1 MDAILKA
8 SLPKLREKLL
18 EALQAVLPI
27 AAIVL
32 ALCFTIAPVS
42 PSILLC
48 FLLGAAMIVLGIMFF
63 TLGAEMS
70 MTPMGERVGAV
81 ITKSRKLPVILGT
94 GFLLGFLIT
103 ISEPDLQVLANQ
115 VASIP
120 KNVLIWTVAVGVG
133 VFLALAVLRIFYR
146 ASLAKCLLAA
156 YALLFVL
163 TLFSPKEFLA
173 VAFDAGGVT
182 TGPITVPFIMALG
195 VGVSAIRSTQGHDD
209 DSFGLVALCSVGPIL
224 MVLLLGIFYHPT
236 DAAYSAV
243 EIAPVVTTR
252 DVARQFAL
260 GFPGYA
266 EEVLLSILPIVTVF
280 VLFQLLTRCYRRRQ
294 LLRTGVGFLYTVIGL
309 ILFLTGVNVG
319 FTPVGNLLGSGLAG
333 SAYRWVLIPIG
344 ALIGYYIVK
353 AEPAVQVLNK
363 QVEDVT
369 GGTVSQSMMN
379 TALSIGVACAVM
391 LSMVRVLT
399 GISIYWILVPG
410 YALALILARFV
421 PSVFVGIAFDS
432 GGVASGP
439 MTSTFLLPL
448 AMGAC
453 TALGGNVVTDAF
465 GVVAL
470 VALAPP
476 VAIQIMG
483 VLYVHRSKAVAQ
495 NKADLLSDDGV
506 IDLEDEEI

>member
-1 MDAILKA
+1 MTMKRKSWQDYQKEIADDHYYYARSCIRQNFFPG
-8 SLPKLREKLL
+8 SEKLFIDMLRNDLGKDLSDDPKHSSCTGIGYHSDIVPL
-18 EALQAVLPI
+18 E
-27 AAIVL
+27 
-32 ALCFTIAPVS
+32 TI
-42 PSILLC
+42 
-48 FLLGAAMIVLGIMFF
+48 
-63 TLGAEMS
+63 
-70 MTPMGERVGAV
+70 MTV
-81 ITKSRKLPVILGT
+81 
-94 GFLLGFLIT
+94 
-103 ISEPDLQVLANQ
+103 
-115 VASIP
+115 
-120 KNVLIWTVAVGVG
+120 
-133 VFLALAVLRIFYR
+133 
-146 ASLAKCLLAA
+146 
-156 YALLFVL
+156 
-163 TLFSPKEFLA
+163 
-173 VAFDAGGVT
+173 
-182 TGPITVPFIMALG
+182 
-195 VGVSAIRSTQGHDD
+195 
-209 DSFGLVALCSVGPIL
+209 
-224 MVLLLGIFYHPT
+224 
-236 DAAYSAV
+236 
-243 EIAPVVTTR
+243 
-252 DVARQFAL
+252 VARQFAL

-266 EEVLLSILPIVTVF
+266 EEVLLSILPIVAVF

-410 YALALILARFV
+410 YALALILARYV

-465 GVVAL
+465 GVVAMVAMTPL
-470 VALAPP
+470 VTIQLLGVSYKRRIKHVAP
-476 VAIQIMG
+476 A
-483 VLYVHRSKAVAQ
+483 AVAQ
-495 NKADLLSDDGV
+495 V
-506 IDLEDEEI
+506 EEIIELA

>member
-1 MDAILKA
+1 
-8 SLPKLREKLL
+8 
-18 EALQAVLPI
+18 
-27 AAIVL
+27 
-32 ALCFTIAPVS
+32 
-42 PSILLC
+42 
-48 FLLGAAMIVLGIMFF
+48 
-63 TLGAEMS
+63 
-70 MTPMGERVGAV
+70 
-81 ITKSRKLPVILGT
+81 
-94 GFLLGFLIT
+94 
-103 ISEPDLQVLANQ
+103 
-115 VASIP
+115 
-120 KNVLIWTVAVGVG
+120 
-133 VFLALAVLRIFYR
+133 
-146 ASLAKCLLAA
+146 
-156 YALLFVL
+156 
-163 TLFSPKEFLA
+163 
-173 VAFDAGGVT
+173 
-182 TGPITVPFIMALG
+182 
-195 VGVSAIRSTQGHDD
+195 
-209 DSFGLVALCSVGPIL
+209 
-224 MVLLLGIFYHPT
+224 MVLLLGIFYHPS
-236 DAAYSAV
+236 DAIYSAV

-252 DVARQFAL
+252 DVAQQFAIGL
-260 GFPGYA
+260 PDYA
-266 EEVLLSILPIVTVF
+266 KEVLLSILPIVAVC
-280 VLFQLLTRCYRRRQ
+280 VLFQLLTHHYRRRQ

-309 ILFLTGVNVG
+309 ILFLTGVNIG
-319 FTPVGNLLGSGLAG
+319 FTPVGNLLGSGLAD
-333 SAYRWVLIPIG
+333 STYRWVLIPIG

-483 VLYVHRSKAVAQ
+483 VIYVHRAKAVAE
-495 NKADLLSDDGV
+495 NKADLLPDDGV

>member
-1 MDAILKA
+1 
-8 SLPKLREKLL
+8 
-18 EALQAVLPI
+18 
-27 AAIVL
+27 
-32 ALCFTIAPVS
+32 
-42 PSILLC
+42 
-48 FLLGAAMIVLGIMFF
+48 
-63 TLGAEMS
+63 
-70 MTPMGERVGAV
+70 
-81 ITKSRKLPVILGT
+81 
-94 GFLLGFLIT
+94 
-103 ISEPDLQVLANQ
+103 
-115 VASIP
+115 
-120 KNVLIWTVAVGVG
+120 
-133 VFLALAVLRIFYR
+133 
-146 ASLAKCLLAA
+146 
-156 YALLFVL
+156 
-163 TLFSPKEFLA
+163 
-173 VAFDAGGVT
+173 
-182 TGPITVPFIMALG
+182 
-195 VGVSAIRSTQGHDD
+195 
-209 DSFGLVALCSVGPIL
+209 
-224 MVLLLGIFYHPT
+224 MVLLLGIFYHPS
-236 DAAYSAV
+236 DAIYSAV

-252 DVARQFAL
+252 DVAQQFAIGL
-260 GFPGYA
+260 PDYA
-266 EEVLLSILPIVTVF
+266 KEVLLSILPIVAVC
-280 VLFQLLTRCYRRRQ
+280 VLFQLLTHHYRRRQ

-309 ILFLTGVNVG
+309 ILFLTGVNIG
-319 FTPVGNLLGSGLAG
+319 FTPVGNLLGSGLAD
-333 SAYRWVLIPIG
+333 STYRWVLIPIG

-410 YALALILARFV
+410 YALALILARYV

-453 TALGGNVVTDAF
+453 TALGGSVVTDAF

-483 VLYVHRSKAVAQ
+483 VIYVHRAKAVAE
-495 NKADLLSDDGV
+495 NKADLLPDDGV

>member
-1 MDAILKA
+1 MN
-8 SLPKLREKLL
+8 EKLKEKVKESL
-18 EALQAVLPI
+18 SSVLPI
-27 AAIVL
+27 TLIVL
-32 ALCFTIAPVS
+32 VLSITLVPMEIGTLALFLTGAV
-42 PSILLC
+42 LL
-48 FLLGAAMIVLGIMFF
+48 IVGMGFF
-63 TLGAEMS
+63 QLGAEMS
-70 MTPMGERVGAV
+70 MTPLGEGVGKTLARREKV
-81 ITKSRKLPVILGT
+81 LLIILVTFALGT
-94 GFLLGFLIT
+94 IIT
-103 ISEPDLQVLANQ
+103 IAEPDLQVLANQ

-120 KNVLIWTVAVGVG
+120 NSVLIWTVAVGVG
-133 VFLALAVLRIFYR
+133 IFLAIAVLR
-146 ASLAKCLLAA
+146 ALLHLSLAKSLLIT
-156 YALLFVL
+156 YALLFAL

-195 VGVSAIRSTQGHDD
+195 VGVSTVRSTQGHGD
-209 DSFGLVALCSVGPIL
+209 DSFGLVALCSAGPIL

-236 DAAYSAV
+236 DAVYTAV

-266 EEVLLSILPIVTVF
+266 REVLLSILPIVAVF
-280 VLFQLLTRCYRRRQ
+280 VLFQLLTRYYRRRQ

-309 ILFLTGVNVG
+309 ILFLTGVNIG
-319 FTPVGNLLGSGLAG
+319 FTPVGNLLGSGLAA

-483 VLYVHRSKAVAQ
+483 VIYVYRSKAVAQ

-506 IDLEDEEI
+506 IDLEDEDL